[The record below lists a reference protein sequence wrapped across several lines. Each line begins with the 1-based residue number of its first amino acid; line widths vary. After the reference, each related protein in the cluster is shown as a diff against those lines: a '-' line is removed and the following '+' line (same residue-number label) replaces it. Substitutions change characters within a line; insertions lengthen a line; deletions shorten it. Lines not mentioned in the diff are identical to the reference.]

1 MQMKRILTG
10 IQSSGTPHLGNLL
23 GSILPAVSFSQQSSS
38 PCLYFIADL
47 HSLTTITDAEERKK
61 YTLSVAAAWM
71 ACGLD
76 TQHHLLYRQ
85 SQIPQVC
92 ELSWYLSCYTPYP
105 MLANAHGF
113 KAQINNLS
121 QVSAGLFSYPV
132 LMAADILL
140 YQATEV
146 PVGPD
151 QAQHLEITRDIGSSF
166 NHKHGPVFNLPV
178 AAISSSEKAEIP
190 GTDGQKMSK
199 SQANTLDIFL
209 PPDHLRRQVMRIP
222 TDSLPLASP
231 KDPDQC
237 LVYRLYSSFASSQE
251 SQALRQLYLKG
262 GYGYSSA
269 KESLLDLLLNK
280 FAKERASYAS
290 LILQPQLIEKT
301 LQKGEAQAQAIAQET
316 LNKVR
321 KMLGFS

>member
-1 MQMKRILTG
+1 MPK
-10 IQSSGTPHLGNLL
+10 SEK
-23 GSILPAVSFSQQSSS
+23 SIPS
-38 PCLYFIADL
+38 P
-47 HSLTTITDAEERKK
+47 SPQP
-61 YTLSVAAAWM
+61 WM

-190 GTDGQKMSK
+190 RHRWAKNEQIAGQHPRHFPSPR
-199 SQANTLDIFL
+199 SSS
-209 PPDHLRRQVMRIP
+209 P
-222 TDSLPLASP
+222 TSHAHSH
-231 KDPDQC
+231 
-237 LVYRLYSSFASSQE
+237 
-251 SQALRQLYLKG
+251 
-262 GYGYSSA
+262 
-269 KESLLDLLLNK
+269 
-280 FAKERASYAS
+280 
-290 LILQPQLIEKT
+290 
-301 LQKGEAQAQAIAQET
+301 
-316 LNKVR
+316 
-321 KMLGFS
+321 